1 VTSAQSGV
9 RPDRNGGRARRMNES
24 GGGLREAEHERSA
37 VLLGYEAA
45 ELALGLLDRL
55 EVVLAHRGVGLHH
68 GC

>member
-1 VTSAQSGV
+1 MHSQEA
-9 RPDRNGGRARRMNES
+9 RPDRDWGEINES
-24 GGGLREAEHERSA
+24 GGGLREAEHERGA
-37 VLLGYEAA
+37 VLLGDEAA